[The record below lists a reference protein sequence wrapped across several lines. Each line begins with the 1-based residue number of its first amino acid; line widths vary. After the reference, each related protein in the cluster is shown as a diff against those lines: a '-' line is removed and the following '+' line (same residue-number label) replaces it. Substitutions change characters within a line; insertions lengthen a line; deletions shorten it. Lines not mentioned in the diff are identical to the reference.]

1 MPVMLKTTYKIIRI
15 LFYALLVLIGVTFAV
30 SNRDRVGL
38 TFYPFPYSVSVP
50 MYIIAVTLFIA
61 GALAAWAIIRVST
74 FKERMLHK
82 RTVRRMQALENEIS
96 ALRSEQLLQQPAP
109 AKAQITAVK

>member
-1 MPVMLKTTYKIIRI
+1 MFKTTFKIIRI

-30 SNRDRVGL
+30 SNRAHVDL

-82 RTVRRMQALENEIS
+82 RTLKRMQALENEIS
-96 ALRSEQLLQQPAP
+96 ALRSEQLLQQSVPP
-109 AKAQITAVK
+109 KPQIAVSK

>member
-1 MPVMLKTTYKIIRI
+1 MIKTAYKIVRI

-30 SNRDRVGL
+30 SNRAHVDI
-38 TFYPFPYSVSVP
+38 TFYPFPYSLSVP
-50 MYIIAVTLFIA
+50 MYIVAVILFGS
-61 GALAAWAIIRVST
+61 GAFAAWGIIRVST

-82 RTVRRMQALENEIS
+82 RTIKRMQALENEIS
-96 ALRSEQLLQQPAP
+96 ALRSEQLMQQSVP